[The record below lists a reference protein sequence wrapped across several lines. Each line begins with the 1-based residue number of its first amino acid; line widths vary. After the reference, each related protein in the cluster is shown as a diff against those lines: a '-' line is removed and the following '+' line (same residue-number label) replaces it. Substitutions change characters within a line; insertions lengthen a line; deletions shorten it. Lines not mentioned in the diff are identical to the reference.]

1 MKKIT
6 PVAAVAPE
14 EPQMEDLEVR
24 LNRLRLRMQAEGRE
38 AAVIAL
44 DKEIARARR
53 RRASK
58 PGE

>member
-14 EPQMEDLEVR
+14 EPLMEDLEVR
-24 LNRLRLRMQAEGRE
+24 LNRLRLRLQAEGRE

-44 DKEIARARR
+44 DKELARARR

>member
-6 PVAAVAPE
+6 PVAAVVPE
-14 EPQMEDLEVR
+14 EPLMEDLEVR

>member
-14 EPQMEDLEVR
+14 EPQMEDLDVR